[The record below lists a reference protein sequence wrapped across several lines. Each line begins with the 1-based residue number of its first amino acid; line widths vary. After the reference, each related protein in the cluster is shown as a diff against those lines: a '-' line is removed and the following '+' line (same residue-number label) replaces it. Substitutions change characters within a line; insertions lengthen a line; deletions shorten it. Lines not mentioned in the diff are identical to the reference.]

1 MSETVTVKVKT
12 EVKEKLEELAKV
24 SNVSP
29 EFLSSIVLTLFAM
42 EGGTV
47 WTGIWSEG
55 KRVVVDMPTKSHFI
69 ILKIKEGELGKEG

>member
-1 MSETVTVKVKT
+1 MSETITIRLKP
-12 EVKEKLEELAKV
+12 EVKEKLGEIAKT
-24 SNVSP
+24 SNLSP

-55 KRVVVDMPTKSHFI
+55 RRVVVDMPTKSHFT
-69 ILKIKEGELGKEG
+69 ILKIKRGEIL

>member
-1 MSETVTVKVKT
+1 MSETITVRVKP
-12 EVKEKLEELAKV
+12 EVKEKLEELAKM

-55 KRVVVDMPTKSHFI
+55 RRVVVDMPTKAHFT
-69 ILKIKEGELGKEG
+69 ILKVKGKELG